1 MKDDVRTLRRQVRA
15 LGPRHRGARVPRALR
30 TAIAAYARDER
41 AGGASCG
48 AIAKR
53 LGVCAESI
61 RRWVGTRSARDSRAG
76 GLVPVHVVAHV
87 VAEAA
92 GTTLTVWSPTGY
104 RVDGLSVGAAA
115 ELLRRLA

>member
-30 TAIAAYARDER
+30 TAIVAYARDER

-76 GLVPVHVVAHV
+76 ALVPVHVVA
-87 VAEAA
+87 EAA
-92 GTTLTVWSPTGY
+92 VTTLTVWSPTGY

-115 ELLRRLA
+115 ELLRRLV

>member
-61 RRWVGTRSARDSRAG
+61 RRWVGTGAARDGMAG
-76 GLVPVHVVAHV
+76 GLVPVHVVA
-87 VAEAA
+87 EAVRS
-92 GTTLTVWSPTGY
+92 LTVWSPTGY
-104 RVDGLSVGAAA
+104 RVDGLSVGAAV

>member
-1 MKDDVRTLRRQVRA
+1 MKYDVRKLRRRVHA

-30 TAIAAYARDER
+30 TAIAAYARDEQ

-76 GLVPVHVVAHV
+76 GLVPVHVVA
-87 VAEAA
+87 EAA

>member
-1 MKDDVRTLRRQVRA
+1 MKHDVSTLRRRVHA
-15 LGPRHRGARVPRALR
+15 LGPRRRGARVPRALR
-30 TAIAAYARDER
+30 AAIAAYAREER
-41 AGGASCG
+41 GGGASCG

-76 GLVPVHVVAHV
+76 ALVPVHVVA
-87 VAEAA
+87 EAA
-92 GTTLTVWSPTGY
+92 VTTLTVWSPTGY
-104 RVDGLSVGAAA
+104 RVDGLSVGAAV

>member
-1 MKDDVRTLRRQVRA
+1 MTHDVRTLRRRVQA
-15 LGPRHRGARVPRALR
+15 LGPRHRGARIPAALR
-30 TAIAAYARDER
+30 RAIAVYARDER

-48 AIAKR
+48 AIAER

-61 RRWVGTRSARDSRAG
+61 RRWAFTEPVRDGRG
-76 GLVPVHVVAHV
+76 GLVPVHVVA
-87 VAEAA
+87 ETA
-92 GTTLTVWSPTGY
+92 GTTLTVWSPSGY